1 MSAQV
6 RNIKKYPNRRLY
18 DTETSSYI
26 TLADVKKLV
35 LENVEF
41 KVEDAKSKEDLTR
54 SILLQII
61 LEEESAGS
69 PMFTSD
75 SLSQIIRFYGNAMQ
89 GMMGGY
95 LEKNI
100 QTFMQIQQKLQDQSR
115 QVYGQ
120 NPMLNSETWN
130 EFVKMQGPAMQG
142 LMGRY
147 LEQSARHLPRYAEP
161 ADGADAQSVGQFPLP
176 RLPGRGRSQER
187 RRRTEVVTGRRPNP
201 SAIPPCQFPRAK
213 SASFRSAARRRSSI
227 PNTS

>member
-1 MSAQV
+1 MSAQA
-6 RNIKKYPNRRLY
+6 RTIKKYPNRRLY

-35 LENVEF
+35 LDNVDF
-41 KVEDAKSKEDLTR
+41 KVEDAKTKEDLTR
-54 SILLQII
+54 AILLQII
-61 LEEESAGS
+61 LEEESAGA

-100 QTFMQIQQKLQDQSR
+100 QTFMQIQNKLQEQSS

-130 EFVKMQGPAMQG
+130 EFVKMQAPAMQG

-147 LEQSARHLPRYAEP
+147 LEQSAQTFLNMQNQLTAQTRNLWGNFPFPGFPDAGGGKKDGEEP
-161 ADGADAQSVGQFPLP
+161 
-176 RLPGRGRSQER
+176 
-187 RRRTEVVTGRRPNP
+187 
-201 SAIPPCQFPRAK
+201 K
-213 SASFRSAARRRSSI
+213 S
-227 PNTS
+227 